1 MAVERKSQV
10 NLPKPPAGGWGSVE
24 GIVHIY
30 GESWATPA
38 ALETLARLNKPGGS
52 MCTSCAWP
60 KPVNYH
66 PFEFCE
72 NGAKAI
78 LWDTTSARCTP
89 RFWKSHTVTEL
100 RSWSDHQLEKTGR
113 LTAPLRY
120 DREQDR
126 YVEVSW
132 DEAYSAIGQTLHRL
146 PREQVVFY
154 ASGHAGL
161 EASYLYALLAR
172 VYGNNNL
179 PQSSN
184 MCHETTSVG
193 LKRVIGSPVGTV
205 IWEDL
210 AEADCFFFFGQNPG
224 VNSPRFLHPLKDAK
238 KRGAKVITFNPVR
251 EQGLVAF
258 VDPSSVSDMLSG
270 HETQISDQ
278 YHQLRAGSDI
288 AALTGLC
295 KAVLEADETQ
305 GGTVIDHA
313 FLAEHTH
320 GFEDFFDFLRATS
333 WATICAET
341 GLSEDALR
349 AAAAVYMAAERV
361 IGVYG
366 MGLTQQVHGSTNVG
380 MLVNFLLLRGNIG
393 RPGAGCCPVRGH
405 SNVQGQRTVGI
416 AEKAALVPMDKL
428 RALFDFEPP
437 QKDGMHIVEV
447 GEALLRGEVAATI
460 SLGGN
465 LLRAMPDI
473 ARLQEVWPQQQLT
486 VTVST
491 KLNRSHLYPGKAS
504 YILPC
509 LSRVEIDE
517 QATGNQTVTIEDSF
531 SMIHPS
537 IGHREPAS
545 PQLRSELAIVAG
557 IAKATLD
564 PNPKLCW
571 DDWQA
576 DYGQVRDLIA
586 ATYPEDF
593 HDFNARIQK
602 PGGFWRVNA
611 ARERVWKTPSGKAE
625 FTLPERLNA
634 LDFAD
639 APGRYRLITLRSNDQ
654 FNTTVYG
661 YSDRFRGIEGTRD
674 VLLMNAAD
682 IADAGLRPG
691 QKVSLLGDAADEVE
705 RRVDGLELVSFEI
718 PRGTVAGYYP
728 ELNPLIPISEHD
740 KLSKTPAS
748 KGIAVRLAC

>member
-1 MAVERKSQV
+1 MDKNPRV

-89 RFWKSHTVTEL
+89 NFWDRHTVTEL
-100 RSWSDHQLEKTGR
+100 RGWTDHALEKTGR

-120 DREQDR
+120 DAAQDR

-132 DEAYSAIGQTLHRL
+132 DEAFADMGKILRAL
-146 PREQVVFY
+146 PRQQAVFY

-258 VDPSSVSDMLSG
+258 VDPSSAADMLTG
-270 HETQISDQ
+270 RETQISDQ

-295 KAVLEADETQ
+295 KAVLEADVAQ

-313 FLAEHTH
+313 FLAEHTRDA
-320 GFEDFFDFLRATS
+320 EAFFDFLRNTS
-333 WATICAET
+333 WAAICAET
-341 GLSEDALR
+341 GLTEEALR
-349 AAAAVYMAAERV
+349 SAAAVYMSSERV

-405 SNVQGQRTVGI
+405 SNVQGQRTVGV

-437 QKDGMHIVEV
+437 QEDGLHIVEV

-473 ARLQEVWPQQQLT
+473 ARLEEVWPQQALT

-491 KLNRSHLYPGKAS
+491 KLNRSHLYPGKSS

-509 LSRVEIDE
+509 LSRVEIDA

-537 IGHREPAS
+537 VGHREPAS
-545 PQLRSELAIVAG
+545 PKLRSELAIVAG

-564 PNPKLCW
+564 AHPKLRW

-576 DYGQVRDLIA
+576 DYGLVRELIA

-593 HDFNARIQK
+593 HDFNARIQQ

-625 FTLPERLNA
+625 FTVPERLNA
-634 LDFAD
+634 LNFDD

-674 VLLMNAAD
+674 VLLMHGDD
-682 IADAGLRPG
+682 IAAAGLQAG
-691 QKVSLLGDAADEVE
+691 QRVTLLSDAADGIE
-705 RRVDGLELVSFEI
+705 RRVTGLEVVAYEI

-728 ELNPLIPISEHD
+728 ELNPLIPISQHD
-740 KLSKTPAS
+740 QLSKTPAS
-748 KGIAVRLAC
+748 KGIAVRVAS